1 MYQTDYHL
9 HTDFSFDGHQNMDEL
24 CEKAIAIGLNEIAI
38 TDHMDSY
45 SDKPYE
51 SILDCP
57 ALMNSL
63 ERCREKYKNQIIIR
77 KGIELGQPMVNKVQY
92 RRFLLDYPDLDFIIG
107 SVHNMEGDID
117 VSEYDFNKK
126 NPYQVFDQYL
136 DWLIDFAANYDC
148 DVIGH
153 ITYPLRYFSDASVEF
168 DLKDF
173 YEKLEF
179 LFKCVIENGKGIELN
194 VSGFRQRIMDSMP
207 PKKILAL
214 YKECKGEI
222 LTFGSDA
229 HFNNHVGHG
238 LEKGR
243 LLAKETGFKYAT
255 TFEHRKPKFYPL

>member
-9 HTDFSFDGHQNMDEL
+9 HTDYSFDGHQSMDEL
-24 CEKAIAIGLNEIAI
+24 CKKAIALGLNEIAI
-38 TDHMDSY
+38 TDHMDIY

-51 SILDCP
+51 YILDCP
-57 ALMNSL
+57 AVMHSL
-63 ERCREKYKNQIIIR
+63 ERCREKYGNKIIIR
-77 KGIELGQPMVNKVQY
+77 KGIELGQPMINESQY

-117 VSEYDFNKK
+117 VSEYDFKK
-126 NPYQVFDQYL
+126 RNPYQVFDQYL
-136 DWLIDFAANYDC
+136 DWLINLAGHYDC

-153 ITYPLRYFSDASVEF
+153 ITYPLRYFSDAGVDFE
-168 DLKDF
+168 LNDF

-179 LFKCVIENGKGIELN
+179 LFQTIIENGKGIELN
-194 VSGFRQRIMDSMP
+194 VSGFRQKIMDSMP
-207 PKKILAL
+207 PKQILTL

-229 HFNNHVGHG
+229 HYANHVGLG

-243 LLAKETGFKYAT
+243 FLAKEIGFKYAT